1 MFSEN
6 RTIKRGEN
14 MVRIYKRINAVTE
27 DMRTRFGKE
36 MIDGNITQ
44 DDFNSVIA
52 ALEVLKEVSAKAES
66 EVDKNANILKDSNLK
81 NS

>member
-1 MFSEN
+1 MFSES
-6 RTIKRGEN
+6 RTTKRGEN

>member
-1 MFSEN
+1 
-6 RTIKRGEN
+6 

>member
-6 RTIKRGEN
+6 RTTKRGEN